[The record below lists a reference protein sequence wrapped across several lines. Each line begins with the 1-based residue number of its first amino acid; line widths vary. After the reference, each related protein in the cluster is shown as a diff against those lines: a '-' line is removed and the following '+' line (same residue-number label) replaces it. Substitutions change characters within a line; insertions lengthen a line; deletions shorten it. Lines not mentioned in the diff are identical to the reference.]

1 MALSL
6 RFVDF
11 FTMVPSP
18 LAEVIY
24 NAETGALLSALPKSI
39 YYLIFL
45 NNDCQCIMASFS
57 NLFYLF
63 LMLFLQLISTA
74 QIKSELRH
82 VYRKKKA

>member
-11 FTMVPSP
+11 FISVPSP
-18 LAEVIY
+18 LAEVIC
-24 NAETGALLSALPKSI
+24 NAEMGALLSALPKSI

-82 VYRKKKA
+82 IYRKKKA